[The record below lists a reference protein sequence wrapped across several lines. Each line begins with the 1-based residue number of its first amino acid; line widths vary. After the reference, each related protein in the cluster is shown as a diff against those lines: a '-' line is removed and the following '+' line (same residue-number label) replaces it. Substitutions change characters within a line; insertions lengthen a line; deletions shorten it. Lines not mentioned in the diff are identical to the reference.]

1 MKIAYNTICF
11 NYKTKEEKSK
21 IMDRLILAHDVCP
34 KSFIDVTD
42 VNNKAIRV
50 ICSSKRIQIEGIVK
64 HMGGTSVS
72 STSVPMFTEKLT
84 IEDMKRLKTA
94 IVG

>member
-34 KSFIDVTD
+34 KSFIEVT
-42 VNNKAIRV
+42 KAIKV

-72 STSVPMFTEKLT
+72 ATKVPVFTEKLT

-94 IVG
+94 IIG